1 MIMNN
6 LFSNTKVLEKALDA
20 SILRNEVI
28 ANNIAN
34 VDTPDFKRKA
44 VKFEEMLRNAV
55 NTSGG
60 ENGNVDGVEPE
71 VYTDLANLSY
81 RSDGNN
87 VDIDTEM
94 ADMAKNTMKY
104 NVLISQMNSKFRDL
118 KTVMKSSY

>member
-1 MIMNN
+1 MMNN

-44 VKFEEMLRNAV
+44 VKFEEMLRNVV

-60 ENGNVDGVEPE
+60 ENGNVDSIEPE

-104 NVLISQMNSKFRDL
+104 NVLISQMNSRFRDL